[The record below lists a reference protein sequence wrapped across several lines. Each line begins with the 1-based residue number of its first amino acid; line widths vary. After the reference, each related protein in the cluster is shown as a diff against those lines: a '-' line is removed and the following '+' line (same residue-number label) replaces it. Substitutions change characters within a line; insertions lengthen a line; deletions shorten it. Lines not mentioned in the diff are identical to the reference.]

1 MRPTPLRTV
10 LPLSII
16 VILAACSTLPAETS
30 VPALSATQTSAPT
43 ITPRPTNTP
52 RPTVT
57 PTPSTNITTIGNPPA
72 RYYTAMSWDA
82 FHNQALLIGG
92 SDMDTHSDVWAFS
105 GEEPVWT
112 QLTTDEIGPPR
123 ELHSMT
129 WDETGRR
136 ILLFGGDG
144 KGIGNQVKNE
154 LWSFDPASKTWEQ
167 LQPQGAIPPVRNVHG
182 TTWDSQRELMWIFG
196 GKSGNFDEGLND
208 LWKYDPAANRWEQIP
223 RSDPWPPPRQDLSL
237 LFIPLDG
244 KLYMHGGWTASD
256 HGANFFNDLWQF
268 DPDTATW
275 QEMSAPEQNRM
286 RHAAVWDPI
295 REQML
300 IFGGCC
306 GPKLWFNDVW
316 GYDPRRDDWVE
327 YKASGELPSARQR
340 FGYTWDPIRGQML
353 IFGGISYCFFQNDLW
368 GFDPAAKRWYR
379 YYADD
384 ADSFVREGHSLM
396 IDEERNRLI
405 LFGGCDGGSLS
416 NEIWTYDL
424 NASTGWQLEA
434 VNGSS
439 PPDPRTDH
447 TAVYD
452 ATNDRLYI
460 LGGQSEEGVVNDL
473 WSYDFAAQA
482 WVGHESSQ
490 LASRTSAV
498 SVWDSNL
505 NRVLF
510 FGGVNPYGIGFLDDL
525 WSLDTQTNELTEIP
539 TAGTGPSQRQRAKAA
554 YDPISGTTYIYG
566 GWSQAAN
573 LSKRLRTDL
582 WAYHPD
588 SGWTQL
594 SSRGPNFR
602 DLPSLVLDETGQR
615 LLLYGGYN
623 EFPQTSNEPI
633 FLNEVW
639 QFDLANGKWE
649 LLPAE
654 GDLPIGRM
662 RHGAVWDSAQN
673 RMIIFGGYGGQFVSS
688 LYAYYPDRGVWELL
702 SP

>member
-1 MRPTPLRTV
+1 
-10 LPLSII
+10 
-16 VILAACSTLPAETS
+16 
-30 VPALSATQTSAPT
+30 
-43 ITPRPTNTP
+43 
-52 RPTVT
+52 
-57 PTPSTNITTIGNPPA
+57 
-72 RYYTAMSWDA
+72 
-82 FHNQALLIGG
+82 
-92 SDMDTHSDVWAFS
+92 
-105 GEEPVWT
+105 
-112 QLTTDEIGPPR
+112 
-123 ELHSMT
+123 
-129 WDETGRR
+129 
-136 ILLFGGDG
+136 
-144 KGIGNQVKNE
+144 
-154 LWSFDPASKTWEQ
+154 
-167 LQPQGAIPPVRNVHG
+167 
-182 TTWDSQRELMWIFG
+182 
-196 GKSGNFDEGLND
+196 
-208 LWKYDPAANRWEQIP
+208 
-223 RSDPWPPPRQDLSL
+223 
-237 LFIPLDG
+237 
-244 KLYMHGGWTASD
+244 
-256 HGANFFNDLWQF
+256 
-268 DPDTATW
+268 
-275 QEMSAPEQNRM
+275 
-286 RHAAVWDPI
+286 
-295 REQML
+295 
-300 IFGGCC
+300 
-306 GPKLWFNDVW
+306 
-316 GYDPRRDDWVE
+316 
-327 YKASGELPSARQR
+327 
-340 FGYTWDPIRGQML
+340 
-353 IFGGISYCFFQNDLW
+353 
-368 GFDPAAKRWYR
+368 
-379 YYADD
+379 
-384 ADSFVREGHSLM
+384 M